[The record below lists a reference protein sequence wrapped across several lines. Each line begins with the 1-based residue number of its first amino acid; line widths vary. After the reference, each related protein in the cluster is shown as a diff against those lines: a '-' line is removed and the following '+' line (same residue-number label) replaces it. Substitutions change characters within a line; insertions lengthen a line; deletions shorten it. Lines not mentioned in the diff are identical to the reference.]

1 MTGRGGP
8 APRRWP
14 RSVFGEGG
22 EPDPRF
28 SFANQRTLLAWI
40 RTSLALVLAA
50 AVVDA
55 VPVEV
60 SSVLRVSA
68 VLLLSILGIAAAAQ
82 GWRSWAASERA
93 LRHNRPL
100 PSSGGL
106 GLLLVLGVV
115 LAALLVAVVALAEG
129 TTP

>member
-1 MTGRGGP
+1 MTGRREP
-8 APRRWP
+8 ARQRWP
-14 RSVFGEGG
+14 QSVFGEGD

-60 SSVLRVSA
+60 SSVLRVGA
-68 VLLLSILGIAAAAQ
+68 VLLLSVLGIAAAVQ
-82 GWRSWAASERA
+82 GWRSWVASERA
-93 LRHNRPL
+93 LRHSRPL

-106 GLLLVLGVV
+106 GLMLVLGVV
-115 LAALLVAVVALAEG
+115 LAAVLVVVVALAES
-129 TTP
+129 TTR

>member
-1 MTGRGGP
+1 MIGRREPTRG
-8 APRRWP
+8 RWP
-14 RSVFGEGG
+14 QSVFGEGD

-60 SSVLRVSA
+60 SSALRISA
-68 VLLLSILGIAAAAQ
+68 VLLLSMLGIAAAAQ
-82 GWRSWAASERA
+82 GWRSWVASERA
-93 LRHNRPL
+93 LRGGEPL
-100 PSSGGL
+100 PSNGGL

-115 LAALLVAVVALAEG
+115 LAAALVIVVALAG
-129 TTP
+129 GATR